1 VSWWK
6 FRVSIPFSL
15 LCLIL
20 FTHFYKNASFQP
32 NMRNY
37 LNTTFTF
44 GKQIND
50 KFINRKVQ
58 CRPQHQFIFSFLCP
72 IFLWG
77 ESRGQN
83 SRRTR
88 NTPRSTAISDS
99 SAGSGPSKVG
109 DVVTPPGP
117 WTNFG
122 PLSRGCSVDCSLK
135 DLVRHSFQGH
145 FGHLAELT

>member
-1 VSWWK
+1 
-6 FRVSIPFSL
+6 
-15 LCLIL
+15 
-20 FTHFYKNASFQP
+20 
-32 NMRNY
+32 MRNY

-99 SAGSGPSKVG
+99 SAGSAPRRTKQGRRCSHTTWSLDKLWAAF
-109 DVVTPPGP
+109 P
-117 WTNFG
+117 W
-122 PLSRGCSVDCSLK
+122 V
-135 DLVRHSFQGH
+135 
-145 FGHLAELT
+145 